1 MAQTKPA
8 PKPSASS
15 GAFTLT
21 TAWAAVVLALLTML
35 FFHEVSIGG
44 RTFVSPDATN
54 PLGFV
59 RIGEQSLTQNH
70 VYPLWNPFVFLGMP
84 SFGSGAYNP
93 WIYPPD
99 WPLALIQKVVPMPE
113 LTWLLIYYFLGAYFM
128 YQLAREWGA
137 RPEGALL
144 GAVAFVFAPNLVAV
158 GAHGHGSQLVN
169 SAYLPLMVW
178 LGARWMRR
186 GSLADLGALALAG
199 GFQFLR
205 GHVQICFYSWIA
217 VTMWAGVSLASAIR
231 TPGELPARAL
241 RAVGILA
248 AAALAFGVAGV
259 YNLPLKD
266 YAQYSIRGGDTAG
279 GAGFAYAT
287 GWSLAP
293 YEMLAAVIPNWVGFG
308 GQTYWGG
315 MPFTDYPN
323 VYLGVVAVLLAIPA
337 LLGGGAPRA
346 FAFLLGVFA
355 LLVSFGSHSALYAWM
370 YAHVPMFNK
379 FRIPVMIVILLQ
391 LSMALALAWGWTEVI
406 APDAKRKALHEK
418 LWWVVGAVVLA
429 CGLAVLGGGEGLRTW
444 YVTMATTLKQGFP
457 AEAAQYAFAAFT
469 ADTQKALIAAL
480 VVIAV
485 AMLTVRGKLNAGLAS
500 VVALVL
506 LLGSLWPISN
516 QVMAPVIG
524 DPIARDNEAGRDE
537 IVDFLEKQGPW
548 GSFRVVYPELRD
560 NRLAGFGVAVLG
572 GYHAAK
578 PQLYQDLVTPGSGV
592 ILSARLWTLCNVRY
606 LALNQNVP
614 AEALTQVLG
623 PLGAF
628 FRPVYSGAAGG
639 VYEYARWLPRAT
651 VVDAWAVI
659 PDTGAAAVDS
669 VSSSMRDP
677 ATFAFLSKDPGFP
690 SSDAAAPAGV
700 ANITKY
706 GLHEVEIEA
715 EASGAALVRLSDLW
729 YPDWKATVDG
739 KSAEILRADH
749 ALRAVVIPAGKHTVR
764 FTFESASFRNGL
776 TLSVICALV
785 ALALLVAG
793 ILLDRRAHPTK
804 PSEAV

>member
-1 MAQTKPA
+1 M
-8 PKPSASS
+8 
-15 GAFTLT
+15 
-21 TAWAAVVLALLTML
+21 
-35 FFHEVSIGG
+35 
-44 RTFVSPDATN
+44 
-54 PLGFV
+54 
-59 RIGEQSLTQNH
+59 
-70 VYPLWNPFVFLGMP
+70 
-84 SFGSGAYNP
+84 
-93 WIYPPD
+93 
-99 WPLALIQKVVPMPE
+99 
-113 LTWLLIYYFLGAYFM
+113 
-128 YQLAREWGA
+128 
-137 RPEGALL
+137 
-144 GAVAFVFAPNLVAV
+144 
-158 GAHGHGSQLVN
+158 
-169 SAYLPLMVW
+169 
-178 LGARWMRR
+178 
-186 GSLADLGALALAG
+186 
-199 GFQFLR
+199 
-205 GHVQICFYSWIA
+205 QICFYSWIA
-217 VTMWAGVSLASAIR
+217 VTMWAGVSVVSALR

-241 RAVGILA
+241 RAVGVLA

-266 YAQYSIRGGDTAG
+266 YAQYSIRGGDTTG
-279 GAGFAYAT
+279 GAGFTYAT

-293 YEMLAAVIPNWVGFG
+293 YELLAAVIPNWVGFG

-337 LLGGGAPRA
+337 LFGGGAPRT
-346 FAFLLGVFA
+346 FALLLGAFA
-355 LLVSFGSHSALYAWM
+355 LLVSFGSHSPLYAWM

-406 APDAKRKALHEK
+406 APDAKRKALHER
-418 LWWVVGAVVLA
+418 LWWVIGAVVIA

-444 YVTMATTLKQGFP
+444 YVNTATTLKQGFP

-469 ADTQKALIAAL
+469 ADTQKALLAAL
-480 VVIAV
+480 AVIAI

-500 VVALVL
+500 VIALVL

-524 DPIARDNEAGRDE
+524 DPIARDTDAGRDE

-548 GSFRVVYPELRD
+548 GSFRVMYPELRD

-578 PQLYQDLVTPGSGV
+578 PQLYQDLVTPGASV

-614 AEALTQVLG
+614 AEQLTQALG

-628 FRPVYSGAAGG
+628 FTQVYGGPAGG

-651 VVDAWAVI
+651 VVNAWAVI

-677 ATFAFLSKDPGFP
+677 AVFAFVSKDPGFP
-690 SSDAAAPAGV
+690 SGDGSAPAGV

-715 EASGAALVRLSDLW
+715 EASSAALVRLSDLW

-776 TLSVICALV
+776 TLSVICAIV
-785 ALALLVAG
+785 ALALLAAG

-804 PSEAV
+804 PSEAA